1 MVDYCLQDVRILLSA
16 VQVAVREDL
25 NLMDFDG
32 MAECCTIASKTMMF
46 FRHFF

>member
-25 NLMDFDG
+25 NLMEFDG
-32 MAECCTIASKTMMF
+32 KGRVLHDCFKNNDVFSA
-46 FRHFF
+46 